1 MNAVDRPTAEAL
13 YEAFIAFAED
23 DTLAVAVLTGIGG
36 TFCAGADLKAMADA
50 VSSGALSSR
59 AALAHRSGKL
69 ADGTASRTNRLY
81 TDMDA
86 PGPMGPTRLD
96 LPKPVIAAIEG
107 HCVAGGLELAC
118 WADLRV
124 ASSDSQYGVLCRR
137 RGVPLIDG
145 GTVRLPALIGL
156 SRASDL
162 ILTGCVVARAPDLTL
177 AGASSTHKKRTR
189 WVS

>member
-1 MNAVDRPTAEAL
+1 MSGSSRSTGLMCERLVRPMLISQVLNAVDRQTADAL
-13 YEAFIAFAED
+13 YDAFLNFAD
-23 DTLAVAVLTGIGG
+23 DNTLAVAVLSGSAG

-50 VSSGALSSR
+50 VSSGAL
-59 AALAHRSGKL
+59 
-69 ADGTASRTNRLY
+69 ADGRESRTNRLD

-86 PGPMGPTRLD
+86 PGPMGPTRLN

-124 ASSDSQYGVLCRR
+124 ASVDAKLGVLCRR

-162 ILTGCVVARAPDLTL
+162 MLTG
-177 AGASSTHKKRTR
+177 
-189 WVS
+189 